1 MSDSF
6 EYKEKIMNPIIKL
19 HGLGQSIWYDNI
31 ERRILKNGELAALIE
46 RGEIRGVT
54 SNPSIFNN
62 AIVKSNDYDDALIPL
77 AKAGATN
84 DEIYEALAVD
94 DIREACDLLRKLY
107 DETNGGDGYVS
118 LEVNPYLA
126 HDSNG
131 TSDEAARLWARVDRP
146 NLMIKIPATKEGLP
160 AITKTIAA
168 GINVNVTLIFSNQR
182 YKDVMESYLAGLEQ
196 RLDVGQEI
204 QRVASVA
211 SFFISRIDSMIDSQL
226 TSLGGERA
234 DALRGKIAVSNAK
247 LAYALHREVI
257 SGSRWLK
264 LEEAGGL
271 VQRALWASTSTK
283 NPDYPDTKYID
294 ELIGPNTVNTV
305 PPATLLAFG
314 DHGVAALTLEAD
326 LDAAQDAMDELLALG
341 ISINEVTRELEY
353 QGVKAFTDAY
363 SALLES
369 VDVRRRAVNPKK

>member
-1 MSDSF
+1 
-6 EYKEKIMNPIIKL
+6 MNPINKL

-31 ERRILKNGELAALIE
+31 ERRILKNGELAAMIE

-84 DEIYEALAVD
+84 DEIYEALAVE
-94 DIREACDLLRKLY
+94 DIREACDLLRKSY
-107 DETNGGDGYVS
+107 DETNGCDGYVS

-126 HDSNG
+126 LDSNG
-131 TSDEAARLWARVDRP
+131 TTDEAARLWARVDRP

-182 YKDVMESYLAGLEQ
+182 YKYVMESYLAGLEQ
-196 RLDVGQEI
+196 RLGAGQEI
-204 QRVASVA
+204 HRVASVA

-247 LAYALHREVI
+247 LAYVLHREVF

-264 LEEAGGL
+264 LKKAGGL

-326 LDAAQDAMDELLALG
+326 LDAAQDAMDELFALG
-341 ISINEVTRELEY
+341 ISIDEVTRELEY
-353 QGVKAFTDAY
+353 QGVKAFADAY

-369 VDVRRRAVNPKK
+369 VDVRRSAVNPKK